1 MRMTRP
7 AVTALILVL
16 ASGLCPA
23 QAPTEPVPKKEAASE
38 VKSLVREDLLQI
50 IKKEAS
56 PPLRNIF
63 APRAGSSR
71 TGDIA
76 LPGRPLP
83 AVDFPVEDES
93 AATDETAEAAPAL
106 TVDLRYI
113 GFIQSPRRLV
123 ALVLFEGLAIAVV
136 EGDVVGEGIRIG
148 KVTSRQVEVVLPDSS
163 TRTFSLEGE

>member
-16 ASGLCPA
+16 AAGLCPA
-23 QAPTEPVPKKEAASE
+23 QAPTEPVPTKGAASE

-63 APRAGSSR
+63 APRAGPSR

-106 TVDLRYI
+106 PVALRYI
-113 GFIQSPRRLV
+113 GFLQSPRRLV
-123 ALVLFEGLAIAVV
+123 ALVLFERLAIAV
-136 EGDVVGEGIRIG
+136 GQGE
-148 KVTSRQVEVVLPDSS
+148 V
-163 TRTFSLEGE
+163 